1 MTVMQTQGEPMGEE
15 GGGAMTAQTVV
26 PVFPCDD
33 LKATLAFYNALGFAT
48 LHEQHAPYAYGSVRF
63 EQIQI
68 DFYGSQATAAA
79 EESGHM
85 CLVLSGEIQRLYDTF
100 VGGLKQHLGR
110 RPRSGIPRIGTLN
123 TVSKNL
129 RFNLIDPNGN
139 RLIVIA
145 TETHDKP
152 KPKRHTPLS
161 KAISAA
167 RLDAYSRDEPTI
179 AAEHL
184 DQALTQL
191 DAEPAATRF
200 RAFVLRADIAAALG
214 DRATL
219 EHYLQ
224 AAQVLA
230 LAPDDLAETAEERGR
245 LSELLSEAARQR
257 HDEASP

>member
-1 MTVMQTQGEPMGEE
+1 MTS
-15 GGGAMTAQTVV
+15 QTVI
-26 PVFPCDD
+26 PVFPCHN

-48 LHEQHAPYAYGSVRF
+48 LHEQHAPYVYGSVRF

-68 DFYGSQATAAA
+68 DFYGSQATPVT
-79 EESGHM
+79 EESGHI
-85 CLVLSGEIQRLYDTF
+85 CLIIAAEIQHLYDTF

-110 RPRSGIPRIGTLN
+110 RPHSGIPRIGTLN

-129 RFNLIDPNGN
+129 RFNLLDPNGN

-145 TETHDKP
+145 TDTHAKP

-167 RLDAYSRDEPTI
+167 RLDAYSRDAPAI

-191 DAEPAATRF
+191 DAEPTATRL

-224 AAQVLA
+224 AAQA
-230 LAPDDLAETAEERGR
+230 LTLAEDEYAETTEERGR
-245 LSELLSEAARQR
+245 LRELLSEVANPPGAG
-257 HDEASP
+257 ASA

>member
-1 MTVMQTQGEPMGEE
+1 M
-15 GGGAMTAQTVV
+15 AAQTVV
-26 PVFPCDD
+26 PVFPCHD
-33 LKATLAFYNALGFAT
+33 LKVTLAFYNALGFAT

-63 EQIQI
+63 EQIQL
-68 DFYGSQATAAA
+68 DFYGSQVTAEAA
-79 EESGHM
+79 ESGHI
-85 CLVLSGEIQRLYDTF
+85 CLVLSNEIQRLYDTF
-100 VGGLKQHLGR
+100 IGGLKRQLGR

-123 TVSKNL
+123 TVSRNL
-129 RFNLIDPNGN
+129 RFNLIDPSGN

-145 TETHDKP
+145 TDAQDKP

-167 RLDAYSRDEPTI
+167 RLGAYSRDEPAI

-184 DQALTQL
+184 DRALTQL
-191 DAEPAATRF
+191 DAEPTATRF

-224 AAQVLA
+224 AAQALA
-230 LAPDDLAETAEERGR
+230 LAESERAETAEERGR
-245 LSELLSEAARQR
+245 LSELLSEAANQSGAG
-257 HDEASP
+257 ASR

>member
-1 MTVMQTQGEPMGEE
+1 M
-15 GGGAMTAQTVV
+15 AAQTVV
-26 PVFPCDD
+26 PVFPCHD

-68 DFYGSQATAAA
+68 DFYGSQATSSTA
-79 EESGHM
+79 ESGHM
-85 CLVLSGEIQRLYDTF
+85 CLILSSEIQRLYDTF
-100 VGGLKQHLGR
+100 TGGLKQHLGR
-110 RPRSGIPRIGTLN
+110 RPRSGIPRIGTIN

-129 RFNLIDPNGN
+129 RFNLLDPNGN

-145 TETHDKP
+145 TDAHDKP

-167 RLDAYSRDEPTI
+167 RLDAYSRDEPAI
-179 AAEHL
+179 AAAHL

-224 AAQVLA
+224 AAQALTLA
-230 LAPDDLAETAEERGR
+230 ESERAETAEERER
-245 LSELLSEAARQR
+245 LSELLSDTANQSGEGANT
-257 HDEASP
+257 

>member
-1 MTVMQTQGEPMGEE
+1 M
-15 GGGAMTAQTVV
+15 AAQTVV
-26 PVFPCDD
+26 PVFPCHD
-33 LKATLAFYNALGFAT
+33 LKATLAFYAALGFAT

-68 DFYGSQATAAA
+68 DFYGSQATSAT
-79 EESGHM
+79 EESGHI
-85 CLVLSGEIQRLYDTF
+85 CLILSSEIQRLYDTF
-100 VGGLKQHLGR
+100 TGGLKQHLGR

-145 TETHDKP
+145 TDAHDKP

-167 RLDAYSRDEPTI
+167 RLDAYSRDEPAI
-179 AAEHL
+179 AAEFL

-191 DAEPAATRF
+191 EGEPAATRF

-219 EHYLQ
+219 EHYLH
-224 AAQVLA
+224 AAQALA
-230 LAPDDLAETAEERGR
+230 LAEDDAETAEERGR
-245 LSELLSEAARQR
+245 LSELLSEAASLR
-257 HDEASP
+257 DEGASI

>member
-1 MTVMQTQGEPMGEE
+1 MTG
-15 GGGAMTAQTVV
+15 QTVI
-26 PVFPCDD
+26 PVFPCHD

-68 DFYGSQATAAA
+68 DFYGSQATAPS
-79 EESGHM
+79 EESGHI
-85 CLVLSGEIQRLYDTF
+85 CLVITGEIERLYDTF

-129 RFNLIDPNGN
+129 RFNLLDPNGN

-145 TETHDKP
+145 TDAHGKP
-152 KPKRHTPLS
+152 KPKRHTPLA
-161 KAISAA
+161 KAVSAA
-167 RLDAYSRDEPTI
+167 RLDAYSRDEPAI
-179 AAEHL
+179 AAGHLDQALAQLDAEPAAAAGHL

-219 EHYLQ
+219 EHYLR
-224 AAQVLA
+224 AAQALV
-230 LAPDDLAETAEERGR
+230 LAPDELAETAEERGR
-245 LSELLSEAARQR
+245 LSELLSEAASLR
-257 HDEASP
+257 DEGASA

>member
-1 MTVMQTQGEPMGEE
+1 M
-15 GGGAMTAQTVV
+15 AAQIVV
-26 PVFPCDD
+26 PLFPCRD

-48 LHEQHAPYAYGSVRF
+48 LHEQHAPYAYGSIRF

-68 DFYGSQATAAA
+68 DFYGLQATAEAA
-79 EESGHM
+79 ESGHI
-85 CLVLSGEIQRLYDTF
+85 CLVLSSEIKRLYDTF
-100 VGGLKQHLGR
+100 TGGLKRHLGR

-129 RFNLIDPNGN
+129 RFNLLDPNGN

-145 TETHDKP
+145 TDAHDKP

-161 KAISAA
+161 KAIALRASFANSAA
-167 RLDAYSRDEPTI
+167 RLDAYSRDEPAI
-179 AAEHL
+179 AAAHL

-224 AAQVLA
+224 AAQALTLA
-230 LAPDDLAETAEERGR
+230 ESERAETAEERER
-245 LSELLSEAARQR
+245 LSELLSDTANQPGEGANT
-257 HDEASP
+257 